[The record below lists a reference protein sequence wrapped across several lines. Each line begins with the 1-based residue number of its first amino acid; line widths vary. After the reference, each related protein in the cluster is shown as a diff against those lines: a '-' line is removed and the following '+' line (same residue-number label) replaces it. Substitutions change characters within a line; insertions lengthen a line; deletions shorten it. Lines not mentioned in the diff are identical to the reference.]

1 MNKVKIVGTGSY
13 VPDNIVT
20 NDDLSRL
27 VDTNDE
33 WIKSRTGIITRRI
46 SQGEDTSQIATKAA
60 LKAMEKAKVFSGD
73 IDFIIVATA
82 TPDNFIPSTAC
93 MIQNNIEAINATCF
107 DVSAACSGFIYAMDI
122 ATQFIKTGRANTVLI
137 IGAETLSKILDW
149 KDRSTCILF
158 GDGAAAAV
166 LKSGDKE
173 GIISTYT
180 GSDGRLGDALTCR
193 AVSVNNPYVD
203 KKTEKFNPVVRM
215 DGKEIFRFAVKIMQ
229 KTINKLLHDSG
240 RSIDEIDCI
249 IPHQANFRIIEAA
262 AKRLNISTDKF
273 YIDLDKYGNT
283 SAASI
288 GIAFDEAYRNGIFK
302 QGDTVIL
309 VGFGGGLTYG
319 GSLIEI

>member
-1 MNKVKIVGTGSY
+1 MLREGEEMNKVKIAGTGSY

-60 LKAMEKAKVFSGD
+60 LKAMEKAKVLPGD

-122 ATQFIKTGRANTVLI
+122 ATQFIKTGRANKVLI

-166 LKSGDKE
+166 LKSGDE
-173 GIISTYT
+173 DGIISTYT
-180 GSDGRLGDALTCR
+180 GSDGRLGRC
-193 AVSVNNPYVD
+193 
-203 KKTEKFNPVVRM
+203 
-215 DGKEIFRFAVKIMQ
+215 
-229 KTINKLLHDSG
+229 
-240 RSIDEIDCI
+240 
-249 IPHQANFRIIEAA
+249 
-262 AKRLNISTDKF
+262 
-273 YIDLDKYGNT
+273 
-283 SAASI
+283 
-288 GIAFDEAYRNGIFK
+288 
-302 QGDTVIL
+302 
-309 VGFGGGLTYG
+309 TYLPC
-319 GSLIEI
+319 SFCQ

>member
-1 MNKVKIVGTGSY
+1 MNKVKIAGTGSY

-60 LKAMEKAKVFSGD
+60 LKAMEKAKVLPGD

-122 ATQFIKTGRANTVLI
+122 ATQFIKTGRANKVLI

-166 LKSGDKE
+166 LKSGDE
-173 GIISTYT
+173 DGIISTYT

-203 KKTEKFNPVVRM
+203 KEAEKFNPVVKM

-240 RSIDEIDCI
+240 CSIDEIDCI

-288 GIAFDEAYRNGIFK
+288 GIAFDEAYRKGIFK
-302 QGDTVIL
+302 HGDTVIL

-319 GSLIEI
+319 GSLIKI

>member
-1 MNKVKIVGTGSY
+1 MNKVKIAGTGSY

-60 LKAMEKAKVFSGD
+60 LKAMEKAKVLPGD

-93 MIQNNIEAINATCF
+93 MIQNNIGAINATCF

-122 ATQFIKTGRANTVLI
+122 AAQFIKTGRANKVLI

-166 LKSGDKE
+166 LKSGDE
-173 GIISTYT
+173 DGIISTYT

-203 KKTEKFNPVVRM
+203 KKAEKFNPVVKM

-240 RSIDEIDCI
+240 CSIDEIDCI

-288 GIAFDEAYRNGIFK
+288 GIAFDEAYRKEIFK
-302 QGDTVIL
+302 HGDTVIL

-319 GSLIEI
+319 GSLIKI